1 MGGGKIT
8 VEVLGTGCK
17 SCERLYENAV
27 EAVRLAGLEGRAEVR
42 KVGDIDYFT
51 RMGVPATPGLVVDG
65 EVVCA
70 GRVPGTEEIAES
82 LRQAGGGR

>member
-17 SCERLYENAV
+17 NCERLYENAV

-51 RMGVPATPGLVVDG
+51 RMGVFATPGLVVDG

-70 GRVPGTEEIAES
+70 GRVPDAGEIAES
-82 LRQAGGGR
+82 LRKAGGGR